1 MKPTGGD
8 VPRIASIGR
17 GNTRKGI
24 GCGRQGERRLE
35 KSGSAV
41 RQRPGRAG
49 RIGARNRGAGR
60 RRTAGGCAVRHVRHR
75 RRHGDRAR
83 ARLAGAISTQRGRHV
98 HAGDRAD
105 LHFRRHFVR
114 DRRARRLARRSSAV
128 LRHVH
133 WRTDRQLAAV
143 TAAGTGAAVDFR
155 GVSRVRGDQS
165 GEFCAVARPP
175 DRHERW

>member
-60 RRTAGGCAVRHVRHR
+60 RRTAGGCAVRHVRHW

-105 LHFRRHFVR
+105 RHFRRCFLCG
-114 DRRARRLARRSSAV
+114 RRECRLACRGSAV
-128 LRHVH
+128 LRHV
-133 WRTDRQLAAV
+133 RRRAGRQLAALAV
-143 TAAGTGAAVDFR
+143 AGIGTAVDFC
-155 GVSRVRGDQS
+155 GVSC
-165 GEFCAVARPP
+165 FCGGRP
-175 DRHERW
+175 R